1 MQSWVA
7 PTKLM
12 YQGDKG
18 YNQPFILTNA
28 WQEYDVTADNLAF
41 SARKPDGQVI
51 EIENEPTRFVQ
62 KEGVWYFKLPDEL
75 TQAVGEVSCFF
86 YVKDDTGIVA
96 STTKFAYYVE
106 AKFTESEIS
115 FSYVSLLEKLAKVF
129 REYTDDAKNQVNELT
144 TVTNDYKQ
152 KLLELLDKLQKQT
165 DDWLTAK
172 KAEID
177 ADIKIRTDKI
187 DALNTEYVDKYNE
200 LVNSWNAMISEQ
212 AVQYAKDKSDRDSKF
227 KAEQS
232 ARATEFTEQKQAIA
246 SEFESF
252 KEQYKTDRANRES
265 DYQSQKV
272 AIQNVADK
280 QHDDIDKKFQELVQ
294 QYQSDKNARDTDY
307 QHQLATILATIA
319 QQRDQAI
326 SDAKADL
333 QSQKETLQ
341 SDINEF
347 KSNLESQVNSLSSQ
361 LAKTQTDAD
370 ELNKILKAI
379 KDQIDTIQSEITSV
393 DFNSYLTKV
402 DASNLYYDKSTLD
415 QKLEQ
420 AGKVKTVDGEIPDS
434 QGNITLDHY
443 TKSETD
449 QKITD
454 AVKVKTVDGVSP
466 DSSGNVAIDHYTK
479 EETDNRISSAVKV
492 KTVDGI
498 QPDSNGNVQTDHY
511 TKAETDQK
519 IAESVKV
526 SSVNGQT
533 GAVSIDVGVTSI
545 NGQTG
550 AITGIAKTSD
560 IKITSVN
567 GQTGDVIV
575 KAGVTSVNG
584 QTGTVDGLATTE
596 DVTNLQNQITRL
608 SENMVPYIVTDDPEK
623 ARQFSIDNQK
633 GFGVVDP

>member
-165 DDWLTAK
+165 DDWLSAK

-187 DALNTEYVDKYNE
+187 DALNKEYVDKYNE

-212 AVQYAKDKSDRDSKF
+212 ADQYTEDKSDRDSKF
-227 KAEQS
+227 KTEQS
-232 ARATEFTEQKQAIA
+232 ARATDFNDQKEAIA
-246 SEFESF
+246 SEFEGF
-252 KEQYKTDRANRES
+252 KEQYKTDRATRES

-272 AIQNVADK
+272 AIQNTADK

-307 QHQLATILATIA
+307 QRQLATILATIA

-347 KSNLESQVNSLSSQ
+347 KSNLKSQVNSLSSQ

-379 KDQIDTIQSEITSV
+379 KEQIDTVQSEITSV

-402 DASNLYYDKSTLD
+402 DATNLYYDKETIN
-415 QKLEQ
+415 QKIDQ
-420 AGKVKTVDGEIPDS
+420 AGKVKTVDGKEPDAK
-434 QGNITLDHY
+434 GNID
-443 TKSETD
+443 
-449 QKITD
+449 
-454 AVKVKTVDGVSP
+454 
-466 DSSGNVAIDHYTK
+466 IDHYTK
-479 EETDNRISSAVKV
+479 LEV
-492 KTVDGI
+492 
-498 QPDSNGNVQTDHY
+498 
-511 TKAETDQK
+511 DQK
-519 IAESVKV
+519 IDQAGKV
-526 SSVNGQT
+526 Q
-533 GAVSIDVGVTSI
+533 
-545 NGQTG
+545 
-550 AITGIAKTSD
+550 
-560 IKITSVN
+560 SVN
-567 GQTGDVIV
+567 GQTGDVNLDL
-575 KAGVTSVNG
+575 GVTSVNG
-584 QTGTVDGLATTE
+584 QKGSITGIATLNDIKVQSVNKQIG
-596 DVTNLQNQITRL
+596 DVNLT
-608 SENMVPYIVTDDPEK
+608 YDDLPKLKVK
-623 ARQFSIDNQK
+623 ANIDNVAFGYQSTVNNIPLPDNRPETVEIPLVKDDSGDYVLDLTQMNSQSLFNMFLPMLQK
-633 GFGVVDP
+633 ILETKIKGKYMSGPEFKDYEVRANLINDELIFEIPDGGFYSQILKMQDDIRTLKQSYGMMN